1 MSRLSKGRGSGAS
14 YAQNRNGMRRNRTGR
29 RTRWK
34 DAKDDED
41 KGADEED
48 QFPSM
53 NVADQERH
61 H

>member
-1 MSRLSKGRGSGAS
+1 MLALLEVGR
-14 YAQNRNGMRRNRTGR
+14 NRNGMRRNRTGR

-34 DAKDDED
+34 DARDDED

-53 NVADQERH
+53 NVADQQRH